1 MTSHDVPQ
9 VDVKI
14 VRQLDWWKIGQPAY
28 IGHPPNVVI
37 LQQYNHYLRYNNI
50 DNQVNYTSIP
60 HN

>member
-9 VDVKI
+9 VDVKN
-14 VRQLDWWKIGQPAY
+14 VWQLVDWQKIGEPAC

-50 DNQVNYTSIP
+50 DNQVN
-60 HN
+60 